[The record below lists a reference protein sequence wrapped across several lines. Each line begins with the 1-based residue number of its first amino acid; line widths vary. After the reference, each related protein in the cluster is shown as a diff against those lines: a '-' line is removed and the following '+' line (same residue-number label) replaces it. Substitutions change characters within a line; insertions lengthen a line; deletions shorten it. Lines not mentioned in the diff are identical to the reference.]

1 MPFHE
6 DDVLVHYIRDRAYC
20 FVMRT
25 AKEFEDDI
33 SGLLNIF
40 FAGHETATIRTRESL
55 KYRSESGFRNYSPLI
70 DVTVGPFSEVRGV
83 SLWRDYDRLVNFSR
97 NLIDDLVG
105 QFKINYQDFGEGYF
119 RVEERTLPKGY
130 ADFVSSSE
138 GANWNARCFLA
149 IEVEDSGSRKHLL
162 GDMINASIS
171 GRIGVLVGY
180 NEDKYQTFMR
190 HLEYL
195 AYTVRAGKIKFNSGN
210 MLVLK
215 PDQLET
221 ALVEHLEEG
230 PQNSAHTEGA

>member
-1 MPFHE
+1 M
-6 DDVLVHYIRDRAYC
+6 
-20 FVMRT
+20 
-25 AKEFEDDI
+25 
-33 SGLLNIF
+33 
-40 FAGHETATIRTRESL
+40 
-55 KYRSESGFRNYSPLI
+55 
-70 DVTVGPFSEVRGV
+70 RGV
-83 SLWRDYDRLVNFSR
+83 SLWQDYDRCVNFSR

-105 QFKINYQDFGEGYF
+105 QFRINYQDFGEGYF
-119 RVEERTLPKGY
+119 RVEERILPNGY
-130 ADFVSSSE
+130 EDFLSSSE

-162 GDMINASIS
+162 GDMINASVS

-195 AYTVRAGKIKFNSGN
+195 VYTVRTGKIKFSGGN

-221 ALVEHLEEG
+221 ALVDNLEEG
-230 PQNSAHTEGA
+230 P